1 MDATAVTLCMENLL
15 PIMVFNMTV
24 EGNIRRA
31 VSGEAIG
38 TLVH

>member
-1 MDATAVTLCMENLL
+1 MDATAVTLCMENTL

-24 EGNIRRA
+24 AGNIRRA
-31 VSGEAIG
+31 VIGEPIG